1 RGLDRKTDPAL
12 AAGEVEGELIEGPG
26 VVRPPHGMAGA
37 GGAQLDEEGDPAV
50 GPQDLLADGSTRDFE
65 GARGVAI
72 ELDADRPE
80 ALGAAEEDLGRPFAL
95 DPGVPVRLARGT
107 AQELEPEPV
116 R

>member
-1 RGLDRKTDPAL
+1 
-12 AAGEVEGELIEGPG
+12 
-26 VVRPPHGMAGA
+26 
-37 GGAQLDEEGDPAV
+37 
-50 GPQDLLADGSTRDFE
+50 DGSTRDFE

-116 R
+116 RGEVLPAGDVALRRLVGQEGVRDRGNVGVASVGADREGSRMAPKGEEE